1 MVHGTSHTCLSGL
14 LLFFKRDKKKNKRGG
29 FKLK

>member
-14 LLFFKRDKKKNKRGG
+14 LLFFKRDKKKIRGVV
-29 FKLK
+29 LS